1 MSTLL
6 LQPPIT
12 LSLQKPTF
20 DVKPVAV
27 FLLQSFYLSSSY
39 MTPLFMGETT
49 IECKSDVQKL
59 CHKSTMSTVAT
70 IMKLVEDF

>member
-1 MSTLL
+1 MTTLFN
-6 LQPPIT
+6 IT
-12 LSLQKPTF
+12 AIYHNEPTF

-49 IECKSDVQKL
+49 IECKSDVQKH
-59 CHKSTMSTVAT
+59 CHKSTIMSTVAT